1 MRACPEPRRR
11 VLITGGRGQ
20 LGRALQE
27 PLAQHQVSAL
37 DFPEMDVAD
46 PEGVRRAFDELRP
59 ELVIH
64 AAAWT
69 DTAGCESDPERA
81 LLVNGEG
88 TRHVAEAC
96 TRAGADMLYVSTN
109 EVFDG
114 ETAEPYREEDAPNP
128 INAYARSKL
137 AGERYVQSTTERYY
151 IVRTAWLYGPGRV
164 SFPEKVLQAAAKTNS
179 LKGVTDEVAS
189 PTWTADLATGIAAL
203 VRGAPFGIYHL
214 TNGGYCSRLEW
225 VREVLRL
232 AGLGDVTVEPT
243 SQQEYG
249 APYRK
254 PAFSALAN
262 VNAAGL
268 GIELRPWQEALKEHL
283 RRSRSGAGVE
293 APAPQV
299 NR

>member
-1 MRACPEPRRR
+1 MR

-27 PLAQHQVSAL
+27 SLAQHQVSAL
-37 DFPEMDVAD
+37 DLPEMDVTD
-46 PEGVRRAFDELRP
+46 PEAVQRAFDELRP

-88 TRHVAEAC
+88 SRHVAEAC
-96 TRAGADMLYVSTN
+96 ARAGAAIVYISTN

-114 ETAEPYREEDAPNP
+114 AKREPYREDEPPNP
-128 INAYARSKL
+128 INAYGRSKL
-137 AGERYVQSTTERYY
+137 EGERYVQSTTERHH
-151 IVRTAWLYGPGRV
+151 IVRTAWLYGAGRV
-164 SFPEKVLQAAAKTNS
+164 SFPEKVLQAAAKAES
-179 LKGVTDEVAS
+179 LKGVTDEIAS
-189 PTWTADLATGIAAL
+189 PTWTTDLAAGIAAL
-203 VRGAPFGIYHL
+203 VPRAPFGIYHL
-214 TNGGYCSRLEW
+214 TNSGHCSRLEW
-225 VREVLRL
+225 VQEVLRIR
-232 AGLGDVTVEPT
+232 GLSKLRVEPAT
-243 SQQEYG
+243 QEEFG

-254 PAFSALAN
+254 PVFSALAN
-262 VNAAGL
+262 VNAARL
-268 GIELRPWQEALKEHL
+268 GIELRPWQEALEEHL
-283 RRSRSGAGVE
+283 RPSRSESGA

>member
-1 MRACPEPRRR
+1 MRI
-11 VLITGGRGQ
+11 LITGGRGQ
-20 LGRALQE
+20 LGRALQAAMADHE
-27 PLAQHQVSAL
+27 VLAL
-37 DFPEMDVAD
+37 DLPEMDVTD
-46 PEGVRRAFDELRP
+46 PEAVRRALDELRP

-88 TRHVAEAC
+88 SRHVAEAC
-96 TRAGADMLYVSTN
+96 ARAGAAILYVSTN

-114 ETAEPYREEDAPNP
+114 ETAEPYGEEDEPNP

-137 AGERYVQSTTERYY
+137 AGERHLQSDTERYY
-151 IVRTAWLYGPGRV
+151 IVRTAWLYGAGSV
-164 SFPEKVLQAAAKTNS
+164 SFPEKVLEAAAEARS
-179 LKGVTDEVAS
+179 LKGVTDEIAS
-189 PTWTADLATGIAAL
+189 PTWTADLAAGIAAL
-203 VRGAPFGIYHL
+203 VRVAPFGIYHL
-214 TNGGYCSRLEW
+214 TNSGYCSRLEW
-225 VREVLRL
+225 VQEILRL

-243 SQQEYG
+243 SQREFG

-268 GIELRPWQEALKEHL
+268 GIELRPWREALEEHL
-283 RRSRSGAGVE
+283 RRSRSESGAA

>member
-1 MRACPEPRRR
+1 
-11 VLITGGRGQ
+11 
-20 LGRALQE
+20 
-27 PLAQHQVSAL
+27 
-37 DFPEMDVAD
+37 MDVTD
-46 PEGVRRAFDELRP
+46 PEAVRRAFDELRP

-69 DTAGCESDPERA
+69 DTAGCESDPEQA
-81 LLVNGEG
+81 LLVNGDG
-88 TRHVAEAC
+88 SRHVAQAC
-96 TRAGADMLYVSTN
+96 ARAGAVMLYVSTN

-114 ETAEPYREEDAPNP
+114 AKREPYAEEDEPNP

-137 AGERYVQSTTERYY
+137 AGERHVQSTVERYY
-151 IVRTAWLYGPGRV
+151 IVRTAWLYGAGRV
-164 SFPEKVLQAAAKTNS
+164 SFPEKVLQAAAEARS
-179 LKGVTDEVAS
+179 LKGVTDEIAS
-189 PTWTADLATGIAAL
+189 PTWTADLAAGIAAL

-214 TNGGYCSRLEW
+214 TNSGYCSRLEW

-232 AGLGDVTVEPT
+232 AGLDDVTVEPT
-243 SQQEYG
+243 SQREFG

-254 PAFSALAN
+254 PVFSALAN

-268 GIELRPWQEALKEHL
+268 GIELRPWQQALEEHL
-283 RRSRSGAGVE
+283 RRSRSESGAA

>member
-1 MRACPEPRRR
+1 MRT
-11 VLITGGRGQ
+11 LITGGRGQ

-27 PLAQHQVSAL
+27 ALALHQVFAVGHA
-37 DFPEMDVAD
+37 EMDVTDAD
-46 PEGVRRAFDELRP
+46 AVRRAVDELRP

-189 PTWTADLATGIAAL
+189 PTG
-203 VRGAPFGIYHL
+203 
-214 TNGGYCSRLEW
+214 
-225 VREVLRL
+225 
-232 AGLGDVTVEPT
+232 EPP

>member
-1 MRACPEPRRR
+1 MR

-27 PLAQHQVSAL
+27 SLAQHHVSVRDL
-37 DFPEMDVAD
+37 PEMDVTD
-46 PEGVRRAFDELRP
+46 PEAVRCAFDELRP

-81 LLVNGEG
+81 LLVNGDG
-88 TRHVAEAC
+88 SLHVAEAC
-96 TRAGADMLYVSTN
+96 ARAGAIMVYISSN

-114 ETAEPYREEDAPNP
+114 AKREPYAEEDEPNP
-128 INAYARSKL
+128 INAYGRSKL
-137 AGERYVQSTTERYY
+137 TGERHVQSTMERYY
-151 IVRTAWLYGPGRV
+151 IVRTAWLYGAGRV
-164 SFPEKVLQAAAKTNS
+164 SFPEKVLQAAAKATS
-179 LKGVTDEVAS
+179 LKGVTDEIAS
-189 PTWTADLATGIAAL
+189 PTWTDDLAEGIAAL

-214 TNGGYCSRLEW
+214 TNSGYCSRLEW
-225 VREVLRL
+225 VQEVLRL
-232 AGLGDVTVEPT
+232 AGLGEVTVEPA
-243 SQQEYG
+243 SQREFG

-254 PAFSALAN
+254 PVFSALAN

-268 GIELRPWQEALKEHL
+268 GIELGPWQRAMEDHL
-283 RRSRSGAGVE
+283 RRSRKESGVE

>member
-1 MRACPEPRRR
+1 MRI
-11 VLITGGRGQ
+11 LITGGRGQ

-27 PLAQHQVSAL
+27 SLAQHQVSIL
-37 DFPEMDVAD
+37 DLPEMDVTD
-46 PEGVRRAFDELRP
+46 PEAVRLALDELRP

-81 LLVNGEG
+81 LLVNSEG
-88 TRHVAEAC
+88 SRHVAEAC
-96 TRAGADMLYVSTN
+96 ARAGAAMVYISSN

-114 ETAEPYREEDAPNP
+114 AKREPYTEEDEPRP
-128 INAYARSKL
+128 ISAYARSKL
-137 AGERYVQSTTERYY
+137 AGERCVESTMERYY
-151 IVRTAWLYGPGRV
+151 IVRTAWLYGAGRV
-164 SFPEKVLQAAAKTNS
+164 SFPEKVLQAAAEGRS
-179 LKGVTDEVAS
+179 LKGVTDEIAS
-189 PTWTADLATGIAAL
+189 PTWTADLAAGIAAL

-214 TNGGYCSRLEW
+214 TNSGYCSRLEW
-225 VREVLRL
+225 VQEILRL

-243 SQQEYG
+243 SQREFG

-268 GIELRPWQEALKEHL
+268 GIELRPWQEALEEHIG
-283 RRSRSGAGVE
+283 RSRSEPGAA